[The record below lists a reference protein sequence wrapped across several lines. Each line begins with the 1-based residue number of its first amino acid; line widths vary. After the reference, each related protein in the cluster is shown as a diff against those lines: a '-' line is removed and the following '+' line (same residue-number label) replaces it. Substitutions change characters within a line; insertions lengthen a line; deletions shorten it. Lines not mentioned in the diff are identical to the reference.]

1 MWEAIQGI
9 FFLALFLVI
18 FTLLYY
24 LIYVVGAAML
34 FAFSTVIVIGLDML
48 LYPVLFFLWKKENF
62 PLSRYYGELW
72 GDVGDSKILA
82 NRREKKRE
90 KRAKKVKRQIQKD
103 VSKRIYCDICGEAY
117 MTLSGLETHILM
129 KHDINLVR
137 DLNE

>member
-1 MWEAIQGI
+1 MWEVIQGI

-18 FTLLYY
+18 VTLLYY
-24 LIYVVGAAML
+24 AIYAVGVTIL
-34 FAFSTVIVIGLDML
+34 FAFSTVIVIGLDIL

-72 GDVGDSKILA
+72 GNVGDSEILA

-117 MTLSGLETHILM
+117 MTLSGLETHKLI
-129 KHDINLVR
+129 KHDTRIANLE
-137 DLNE
+137 N